1 VAPAAL
7 AVKAPARLAPSFF
20 ARPAPQV
27 ARDLLGQ
34 RLVHV
39 DQGVRRAARVVEAE
53 AYHGSLDRA
62 SHAFRGPTP
71 RAGIMF
77 GGAGVAYVYVIYG
90 QHACMNV
97 VTGTPGEPSAVL
109 LRAAE
114 PLEGCLHDPRG
125 PGNLCRA
132 LGLTRSRHDGLD
144 LGGATLFF
152 ERGGAPAGRVVTT
165 PRVNVE
171 AAGRRWASRR
181 WRFLLAPCD
190 WISGPDRR
198 RYSSQSSSRSRPGRP
213 ASPGGGPLWAPV
225 GGGPRRSRDRT
236 TWPL

>member
-1 VAPAAL
+1 
-7 AVKAPARLAPSFF
+7 VKSAARLGPAFF
-20 ARPAPQV
+20 ARPAPLV

-34 RLVHV
+34 RLVHL
-39 DQGVRRAARVVEAE
+39 DRGIRRAARVVEAE
-53 AYHGSLDRA
+53 AYHGPLDRA

-71 RAGIMF
+71 RAGIMY

-90 QHACMNV
+90 QHACLNV
-97 VTGTPGEPSAVL
+97 VTGSPGEPSAVL

-114 PLEGCLHDPRG
+114 PLEGCLHATRG

-132 LGLTRSRHDGLD
+132 LGLTAGTHNGLD

-152 ERGGAPAGRVVTT
+152 ERGPAWRGRVVVT

-171 AAGRRWASRR
+171 SAGRFWAARR
-181 WRFLLAPCD
+181 WRFLLTPSD

-198 RYSSQSSSRSRPGRP
+198 RYSSQLSSR
-213 ASPGGGPLWAPV
+213 AGP
-225 GGGPRRSRDRT
+225 
-236 TWPL
+236 